1 MNKLAPLY
9 ARVKQDLKDRI
20 TSGTLTEGDFLPTEP
35 ELCAELGVSRITLR
49 RAVKELCDEGY
60 LLRQQ
65 GRGTVVTRPPIAQQL
80 VTLTGFSEAFKAEGE
95 VTHTVLDVAEM
106 RDDRAAVLGP
116 GPLLRINRLI
126 RVDNRPLTLESLFL
140 DPVALPKVIGPVRR
154 GASFFQTLRDT
165 GGPEP
170 VAAERSLAV
179 GFATP
184 AERRHLGVGPTD
196 PVWRID
202 KTVLAADDRP
212 IAFSRLVTPAH
223 LITYSLRS

>member
-9 ARVKQDLKDRI
+9 ARVKQDLKDRV
-20 TSGTLTEGDFLPTEP
+20 TSGRLTEGDFLPTEP
-35 ELCAELGVSRITLR
+35 ALCAEFGVSRITLR

-65 GRGTVVTRPPIAQQL
+65 GRGTVVTHPPIAQQL
-80 VTLTGFSEAFKAEGE
+80 VTLTGFSEAFAAEGE
-95 VTHTVLDVAEM
+95 VTHTVLDVEEK
-106 RDDRAAVLGP
+106 RDDKAAVLGP
-116 GPLLRINRLI
+116 GPLLRIDRLI

-140 DPVALPKVIGPVRR
+140 DPVVLPAVIGPVQR

-170 VAAERSLAV
+170 VAADRTLAV
-179 GFATP
+179 GFASP
-184 AERRHLGVGPTD
+184 AERRHLRVGPTD

-212 IAFSRLVTPAH
+212 IAFSRLVTPTH